1 MSAQIRVDLASP
13 VPPYEQI
20 RSQVSALAA
29 TGVLAPGDRLPT
41 IRTLAADLGV
51 APGTVARAYKE
62 LEAEGTVTA
71 LRRRG
76 TVIAQRAA
84 PPPAERDAAADE
96 VRAAVGQLAAAA
108 RRHGLPDA
116 VVLSLLADALGVTG
130 AGGHSATTLEP

>member
-20 RSQVSALAA
+20 RSQVSALATA
-29 TGVLAPGDRLPT
+29 GVLSPGERLPT
-41 IRTLAADLGV
+41 IRMLAADLGV

-84 PPPAERDAAADE
+84 TPTSGPGSVPAE
-96 VRAAVGQLAAAA
+96 VGAAVGHLVSTAH
-108 RRHGLPDA
+108 RHGLPDA
-116 VVLSLLADALGVTG
+116 LVLSLLADSLSRRRFDTR
-130 AGGHSATTLEP
+130 LEP

>member
-29 TGVLAPGDRLPT
+29 SGVLAAGDRLPT

-62 LEAEGTVTA
+62 LEAGGTVTA

-76 TVIAQRAA
+76 TVIAERAA
-84 PPPAERDAAADE
+84 RSPDEEGAVPAE
-96 VRAAVGQLAAAA
+96 VRAAVGHLASAA

-116 VVLSLLADALGVTG
+116 AVLRLLAEALG
-130 AGGHSATTLEP
+130 ATRLEP

>member
-20 RSQVSALAA
+20 RSQVSTLAS
-29 TGVLAPGDRLPT
+29 TGTLAMGDRLPT
-41 IRTLAADLGV
+41 IRMLAADLGV

-84 PPPAERDAAADE
+84 PPAAEPDAAPDE
-96 VRAAVGQLAAAA
+96 VRAAVGQLAETA
-108 RRHGLPDA
+108 RRHGLSDA
-116 VVLSLLADALGVTG
+116 VVHSLLASALARPTR
-130 AGGHSATTLEP
+130 LEP

>member
-1 MSAQIRVDLASP
+1 MSAQIQIDLASP

-41 IRTLAADLGV
+41 IRTLASDLGV

-84 PPPAERDAAADE
+84 PPAGEPGAVPAE
-96 VRAAVGQLAAAA
+96 VSAAVGHLASTA

-116 VVLSLLADALGVTG
+116 VVLTLLAEALARTR
-130 AGGHSATTLEP
+130 AATRLEP

>member
-20 RSQVSALAA
+20 RSQVSALATA
-29 TGVLAPGDRLPT
+29 GVLSPGERLPT
-41 IRTLAADLGV
+41 IRMLAADLGV

-84 PPPAERDAAADE
+84 TPTSEPGSVPAE
-96 VRAAVGQLAAAA
+96 VGAAVGKLAETAL
-108 RRHGLPDA
+108 RHGVPDA
-116 VVLSLLADALGVTG
+116 DVLTLLASALARPTR
-130 AGGHSATTLEP
+130 LEP

>member
-20 RSQVSALAA
+20 RSQVSALATA
-29 TGVLAPGDRLPT
+29 GVLSPGERLPT
-41 IRTLAADLGV
+41 IRMLAADLGV

-84 PPPAERDAAADE
+84 PPAGEPGAVPAE
-96 VRAAVGQLAAAA
+96 VGAAVGHLVSTAH
-108 RRHGLPDA
+108 RHGLPDA
-116 VVLSLLADALGVTG
+116 LVLSLVADSLVR
-130 AGGHSATTLEP
+130 SRVATRLEP

>member
-29 TGVLAPGDRLPT
+29 AGVLAPGNRLPT
-41 IRTLAADLGV
+41 IRMLAADLGV

-62 LEAEGTVTA
+62 LETEGTVTA

-76 TVIAQRAA
+76 TVIAPRAA
-84 PPPAERDAAADE
+84 PPAGEPGALPAE
-96 VRAAVGQLAAAA
+96 VSAAVGQLADRA
-108 RRHGLPDA
+108 RRHGVPDA
-116 VVLSLLADALGVTG
+116 VVLSALASALSRDTR
-130 AGGHSATTLEP
+130 LEP

>member
-20 RSQVSALAA
+20 RSQVSTLAS
-29 TGVLAPGDRLPT
+29 TGTLAVGDRLPT
-41 IRTLAADLGV
+41 IRMLAADLGV

-84 PPPAERDAAADE
+84 PPAAEPDAAPDE
-96 VRAAVGQLAAAA
+96 VRAAVGQLAGTA
-108 RRHGLPDA
+108 RRHGLSDA
-116 VVLSLLADALGVTG
+116 VVHSLLASALARPTR
-130 AGGHSATTLEP
+130 LEP

>member
-62 LEAEGTVTA
+62 LEAGGTVTA

-76 TVIAQRAA
+76 TVISERTA
-84 PPPAERDAAADE
+84 PPGTGAVPAE
-96 VRAAVGQLAAAA
+96 VRAGVGQLATAA
-108 RRHGLPDA
+108 RRHGLADA
-116 VVLSLLADALGVTG
+116 AVLSLLAEALG
-130 AGGHSATTLEP
+130 ATRLEP

>member
-20 RSQVSALAA
+20 RSQVSTLAS
-29 TGVLAPGDRLPT
+29 TGTLAVGDRLPT
-41 IRTLAADLGV
+41 IRMLAADLGV

-84 PPPAERDAAADE
+84 PPAAEPDAAPDE
-96 VRAAVGQLAAAA
+96 VRAAVGQLAETA
-108 RRHGLPDA
+108 RRHGLSDA
-116 VVLSLLADALGVTG
+116 VVHSLLASALARPTR
-130 AGGHSATTLEP
+130 LEP

>member
-20 RSQVSALAA
+20 RSQVSSLAA
-29 TGVLAPGDRLPT
+29 AGILAPGDRLPT

-62 LEAEGTVTA
+62 LESEGTVTA

-84 PPPAERDAAADE
+84 APAGEPGGVPAE
-96 VRAAVGQLAAAA
+96 VGNAVGQLAEAA
-108 RRHGLPDA
+108 RRHGVPDA
-116 VVLSLLADALGVTG
+116 VVLSLLA
-130 AGGHSATTLEP
+130 SAMSRPTRLEP

>member
-20 RSQVSALAA
+20 RSQVSSLASA
-29 TGVLAPGDRLPT
+29 GVLAPGDRLPT

-76 TVIAQRAA
+76 TVIAQRSF
-84 PPPAERDAAADE
+84 PPAEHTGSVPAE
-96 VRAAVGQLAAAA
+96 VDAAVGQLAAAA
-108 RRHGLPDA
+108 RRHRLSDA
-116 VVLSLLADALGVTG
+116 VVLTLLADAL
-130 AGGHSATTLEP
+130 ASTTRLEP

>member
-1 MSAQIRVDLASP
+1 MSAQIQVDLASP

-76 TVIAQRAA
+76 TVIAQRSA
-84 PPPAERDAAADE
+84 PPAGETGAVPAEVRD
-96 VRAAVGQLAAAA
+96 AVGQLAAAA

-116 VVLSLLADALGVTG
+116 LVLTLLAEAL
-130 AGGHSATTLEP
+130 APAAPATRLER